1 MFFHVVARKNK
12 VQPPD
17 WVLND
22 DQYMDVAQ
30 TEEGEGGSSGNPTL
44 PGQSASVTSRPAEGH
59 VMVATPQVKMSG
71 RPPAAMVTGRR
82 QDQGRVPV
90 AGVHSKS
97 MCYKYV

>member
-1 MFFHVVARKNK
+1 M
-12 VQPPD
+12 
-17 WVLND
+17 LND
-22 DQYMDVAQ
+22 DQYMDVVQ

-44 PGQSASVTSRPAEGH
+44 PGQSASVTSRPAEGR

-71 RPPAAMVTGRR
+71 RTPAAMVTGRQ